1 MSNYFWY
8 SSTGGSEAWK
18 LATSD
23 QRRRIVSDIRPAFVT
38 VLDAHA
44 VPQDDWTR
52 EDHLKMKY
60 SGPLYFDWD
69 SQDISKSIKDF
80 QRTLVKLKDDYG
92 VELEHIRLYATGGRG
107 FHVEI
112 PMEVFVSKPP
122 RDGITQLPYVYREM
136 ALQLATD
143 SLDLKVYSGRRGR
156 MWRVCNVR
164 RENGHYKVQISVSE
178 ALAMTPERYDEITSD
193 IRDYLAPPADIK
205 VAVGL
210 QALFAEKRDQVEAT
224 VKRNAKIKDERRE
237 LARFNGEFPTSVKLL
252 MAGLHLDPQVGFNNI
267 SLQFAILSVSMGKTV
282 DEMLEAC
289 EGFCQS
295 HESDGRYN
303 SPRKRKEALRERY
316 HYVDGN
322 PCYVFSFGGLRS
334 ICEPGFSP
342 DELAPQE
349 LGNTSLAVVSTQA
362 ENVVL
367 TEDGEV
373 DEVATLA
380 KQEEAT
386 PDELKTQYRSAHS
399 TSYGGLSVTPVGVF
413 QRVRDGEALVSVS
426 PTGLMNVRLM
436 RSAVN
441 TTSIIG
447 FEATVTKAGSNGAP
461 KILGRHEIDYESFS
475 SKAKLDKMLSLY
487 FSCFRGND
495 QQAINFRQILTDQT
509 MDNNDIIYVTRR
521 EGLDVIPD
529 PRVQGEIKY
538 LMLWSSKKGVVLS
551 EDVPD
556 NPKAAFKASR
566 NFVYRPG
573 MIDNSLFNPDVHSL
587 NPMTE
592 SDENNAWVA
601 HLLRF
606 SKKTQTVANVLGWFV
621 SCFHR
626 QIHHHIHGQFP
637 LLQFYGQA
645 GSGKSTTPQVIASLF
660 WGATRAKLNS
670 ASKSSGTPLA
680 KKALYVESCSPPA
693 LIDEVKRA
701 ELGEQLY
708 AELMGNL
715 RLSYNAASMDSAGIS
730 DGSNDS
736 GRRTVRSFPR
746 SAPVCIMSET
756 ILSETAVMERS
767 VLVPM
772 SQADQCP
779 EHWQYLDSPE
789 GRNNMGY
796 LGALLLWRSLRTSLE
811 DFERM
816 YRDEKALLQASIG
829 FPINERPLVNTSI
842 VWSGL
847 RFLQQTLELIG
858 IDESARFD
866 EMRQAT
872 LAELAESGA
881 AAPIPE
887 VYKFLQDVA
896 QMINTEVETDYEMR
910 EGMHYLVR
918 DGFVEVKLR
927 DLSVKY
933 SAWCKAKGIKPWYL
947 DYESMVKA
955 LANCDALL
963 DKYCG
968 ASPLKTS
975 GATPVFR
982 LDEGRL
988 VSNGVEPLRSKAR

>member
-1 MSNYFWY
+1 MSYFWY
-8 SSTGGSEAWK
+8 SNTGGNEAWK

-23 QRRRIVSDIRPAFVT
+23 QRSRIVSEVRPAFVT
-38 VLDAHA
+38 VLDAQA
-44 VPQDDWTR
+44 VPQDDWAR

-80 QRTLVKLKDDYG
+80 QRTLVKLKDDYD
-92 VELEHIRLYATGGRG
+92 VNLDCIRLYATGGRG

-112 PMEVFVSKPP
+112 PIECFVPKPP
-122 RDGITQLPYVYREM
+122 KDGITQLPYIYREM
-136 ALQLATD
+136 AIQLATD

-156 MWRVCNVR
+156 MWRVCNVQ
-164 RENGHYKVQISVSE
+164 RENGHYKVQISTSE
-178 ALAMTPERYDEITSD
+178 AFAMTVDDYAEITSAP
-193 IRDYLAPPADIK
+193 RLHLAAREPEI
-205 VAVGL
+205 AVGL

-237 LARFNGEFPTSVKLL
+237 LARFNGEFPVSVKLL
-252 MAGLHLDPQVGFNNI
+252 MAGMHLDPQVGFNNI
-267 SLQFAILSVSMGKTV
+267 SLQFAILSVAMGKTA

-289 EGFCQS
+289 EGFIQE
-295 HESDGRYN
+295 HTSDGRYN

-334 ICEPGFSP
+334 ICEPGYSP
-342 DELAPQE
+342 DELAPQD
-349 LGNTSLAVVSTQA
+349 LANTSLAVVSTQA

-367 TEDGEV
+367 KDDGEI
-373 DEVATLA
+373 DEAATLA

-441 TTSIIG
+441 SSSIIG
-447 FEATVTKAGSNGAP
+447 FEATVTKAGSSGPP
-461 KILGRHEIDYESFS
+461 KVLGRHEIDYEAFS
-475 SKAKLDKMLSLY
+475 SKAKLDKMLSVY

-529 PRVQGEIKY
+529 PRVHGEIKY
-538 LMLWSSKKGVVLS
+538 LMLWSSKKGVVLA
-551 EDVPD
+551 EDVGTDPMAGVR
-556 NPKAAFKASR
+556 PSK

-573 MIDNSLFNPDVHSL
+573 MIDNSLFNPDVHTL
-587 NPMTE
+587 HPMRE
-592 SDENNAWVA
+592 SQENTAWVH

-645 GSGKSTTPQVIASLF
+645 GSGKSTTPQVIASMF
-660 WGATRAKLNS
+660 WGRERAKLNS

-693 LIDEVKRA
+693 LIDEVKRT

-746 SAPVCIMSET
+746 SAPVCLMSET
-756 ILSETAVMERS
+756 ILSETAVLERS

-779 EHWQYLDSPE
+779 EHWQHLDSPD

-796 LGALLLWRSLRTSLE
+796 LGALILWRSLRTPLDE
-811 DFERM
+811 FEQM
-816 YRDEKALLQASIG
+816 YREERALLQESIT
-829 FPINERPLVNTSI
+829 FSANERPIVNTSI

-847 RFLQQTLELIG
+847 RFLEETLKLIG
-858 IDESARFD
+858 IDESTRFD
-866 EMRQAT
+866 ELRAAT
-872 LAELAESGA
+872 LTELAESGS
-881 AAPIPE
+881 AAPTPE

-896 QMINTEVETDYEMR
+896 QMVNTELDTECEMR
-910 EGMHYLVR
+910 EGTHYLVQ
-918 DGFVEVKLR
+918 DGHVELRLR

-933 SAWCKAKGIKPWYL
+933 SAWCRSKGIRPWYQ
-947 DYESMVKA
+947 DFESMVKA
-955 LANCDALL
+955 LANCDALT
-963 DKYCG
+963 DKFCG
-968 ASPLKTS
+968 NSPLKTS

-988 VSNGVEPLRSKAR
+988 IANGVEPLRRKAR

>member
-1 MSNYFWY
+1 MSSYFWY
-8 SSTGGSEAWK
+8 SNTGGSEAWK

-23 QRRRIVSDIRPAFVT
+23 QRSRIVSDVRPAFVT
-38 VLDAHA
+38 VLDAQA
-44 VPQDDWTR
+44 VPQDDWAR

-69 SQDISKSIKDF
+69 SQDIEKSIKDF
-80 QRTLVKLKDDYG
+80 QRTLVKLKDEYD
-92 VELEHIRLYATGGRG
+92 VNLECIRLYATGGRG

-122 RDGITQLPYVYREM
+122 KDGITQLPYIYREM
-136 ALQLATD
+136 AIQLATD
-143 SLDLKVYSGRRGR
+143 SLDLKVYSGRKGR
-156 MWRVCNVR
+156 MWRVCNVQ
-164 RENGHYKVQISVSE
+164 RENGHYKVQISLSE
-178 ALAMTPERYDEITSD
+178 ALAMTADEYSRLTSEPRLHLASREPEI
-193 IRDYLAPPADIK
+193 
-205 VAVGL
+205 AVGL
-210 QALFAEKRDQVEAT
+210 QALFAEKRDAVEAT
-224 VKRNAKIKDERRE
+224 VKRNAKIKDERKD
-237 LARFNGEFPTSVKLL
+237 LAKFNGEFPTSVKLM
-252 MAGLHLDPQVGFNNI
+252 MAGLHLDPQAGFNNI
-267 SLQFAILSVSMGKTV
+267 SLQFAILSVAMGKTV
-282 DEMLEAC
+282 DQMLEAC
-289 EGFCQS
+289 EGFCQT

-334 ICEPGFSP
+334 VCEPGFSP

-367 TEDGEV
+367 ADDGEV

-386 PDELKTQYRSAHS
+386 PDELKAQYRAAHS
-399 TSYGGLSVTPVGVF
+399 ASYGGLSITPVGVF
-413 QRVRDGEALVSVS
+413 QRRPDGEALSTVS

-441 TTSIIG
+441 HSSIIG
-447 FEATVTKAGSNGAP
+447 FEATITKAGNNGAP
-461 KILGRHEIDYESFS
+461 RILGRHEIDYEAFS
-475 SKAKLDKMLSLY
+475 SKARLDKMLSNY
-487 FSCFRGND
+487 YSCFRGTD

-509 MDNNDIIYVTRR
+509 MDNNDIVYVTGR

-529 PRVQGEIKY
+529 PRAHGEIKY
-538 LMLWSSKKGVVLS
+538 LMLWSSKQGVVLA
-551 EDVPD
+551 EDVGPD
-556 NPKAAFKASR
+556 PSSGTKASK
-566 NFVYRPG
+566 NFVYRPSI
-573 MIDNSLFNPDVHSL
+573 IDNALFDPDVHTL
-587 NPMTE
+587 NPMRGGPETTE
-592 SDENNAWVA
+592 WVR

-606 SKKTQTVANVLGWFV
+606 SKKNQTIANVLGWFV

-660 WGATRAKLNS
+660 WGKTRAQLKS

-680 KKALYVESCSPPA
+680 KKALYVASCSPPA
-693 LIDEVKRA
+693 LIDEVKRS
-701 ELGEQLY
+701 ELGELLY

-772 SQADQCP
+772 SQADQCM
-779 EHWQYLDSPE
+779 EHWQHLDSPD

-796 LGALLLWRSLRTSLE
+796 LGALILWHSLRTPLDE
-811 DFERM
+811 FEKM
-816 YRDEKALLQASIG
+816 YREERATLQKSIT
-829 FPINERPLVNTSI
+829 FSANERPIVNTSI

-847 RFLQQTLELIG
+847 RFLQKTLELLG

-866 EMRQAT
+866 ELRQST
-872 LAELAESGA
+872 LSELEESGA
-881 AAPIPE
+881 AAPTPE
-887 VYKFLQDVA
+887 IYKALQEIV
-896 QMINTEVETDYEMR
+896 QMVNTERDNEFEMI
-910 EGMHYLVR
+910 EGTHYIVK
-918 DGFVEVKLR
+918 DGYFEFRLR

-933 SAWCKAKGIKPWYL
+933 SAWCRSRGLKPWFL
-947 DYESMVKA
+947 DYESLVKA
-955 LANCDALL
+955 LANCDATL
-963 DKYCG
+963 DKFC
-968 ASPLKTS
+968 ANSPLKTS

-982 LDEGRL
+982 LAESRML
-988 VSNGVEPLRSKAR
+988 VHGVEPVRSKSR